1 MVLPSTDSD
10 ELLAERFSQF
20 FKEKI
25 SRIIDKFHTASSASA
40 DSPSSSVAFVKFTPI
55 SVQQAIKLVADSP
68 SSTCVLDPI
77 PTHLLKRCKSV
88 IGPIIAQII
97 NLSFDQGLFPDSL
110 KHAQVKPLLKN
121 SKLDADDLNSYRPIS
136 NLKFIS
142 KALERA
148 AASQIQCYLAANN
161 LNSIMQS
168 AYRKNH
174 SCETVLLKVCNDL
187 LLALDCG
194 QEAVLLMLDYSAAFD
209 TLSHS
214 ILLLRLRNRFGF
226 SSAAFDWIES
236 YIKGRSHSFVI
247 RGKTSANQE
256 LLRGVPQGSVLGP
269 ILFTV
274 YSSPLEDIIKAHGF
288 GHAMY
293 ADDTQVYAIV
303 NRDDWPNVIPRLE
316 ACLQE
321 ISSWSSENGLSIN
334 EGKTELIHL
343 ASRHRTRSLLPPLIF
358 NHSRLQPAK
367 NARNLGVVI
376 DNQLAMSIHIGK
388 ICRNA
393 AYGLYKIGK
402 IRPYLDQDTTERL
415 VHAFVI
421 SHIDSCNGLLYG
433 LPDTLICR
441 LQRIQ
446 NSAARLITRTHSR
459 ESVSLILRNL
469 HWLPVKDRLIFKLLV
484 IAFKCQHK
492 LAPLY
497 LQQLLNEYHPIRQLR
512 SSSRQLFVPLTVS
525 TISYGHR
532 AFQYAVPQLWNKLPI
547 NIKEC
552 SSLLIY
558 SSLC

>member
-1 MVLPSTDSD
+1 M
-10 ELLAERFSQF
+10 LLTFKNITLF
-20 FKEKI
+20 FKI
-25 SRIIDKFHTASSASA
+25 RNN
-40 DSPSSSVAFVKFTPI
+40 
-55 SVQQAIKLVADSP
+55 
-68 SSTCVLDPI
+68 
-77 PTHLLKRCKSV
+77 
-88 IGPIIAQII
+88 II
-97 NLSFDQGLFPDSL
+97 NCFEIFDF
-110 KHAQVKPLLKN
+110 
-121 SKLDADDLNSYRPIS
+121 DLMI
-136 NLKFIS
+136 
-142 KALERA
+142 
-148 AASQIQCYLAANN
+148 AN
-161 LNSIMQS
+161 
-168 AYRKNH
+168 
-174 SCETVLLKVCNDL
+174 
-187 LLALDCG
+187 
-194 QEAVLLMLDYSAAFD
+194 F
-209 TLSHS
+209 
-214 ILLLRLRNRFGF
+214 
-226 SSAAFDWIES
+226 
-236 YIKGRSHSFVI
+236 
-247 RGKTSANQE
+247 
-256 LLRGVPQGSVLGP
+256 
-269 ILFTV
+269 
-274 YSSPLEDIIKAHGF
+274 
-288 GHAMY
+288 
-293 ADDTQVYAIV
+293 
-303 NRDDWPNVIPRLE
+303 NVIPLVKTVIVTLIIDDHDHE

-402 IRPYLDQDTTERL
+402 IRPYLDQHTTERL

-421 SHIDSCNGLLYG
+421 SHIDRCNGLLYG

-552 SSLLIY
+552 SSLDMFKPLLKSY
-558 SSLC
+558 LFQM